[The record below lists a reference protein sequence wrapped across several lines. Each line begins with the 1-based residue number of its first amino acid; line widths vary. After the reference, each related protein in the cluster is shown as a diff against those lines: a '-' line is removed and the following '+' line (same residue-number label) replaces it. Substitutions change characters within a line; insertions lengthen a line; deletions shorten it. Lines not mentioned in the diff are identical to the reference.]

1 MFPYTYIDICLF
13 FFCSQGALWIRP
25 RILCWPFV
33 DQRCETLFGR
43 QASRQLLCNF
53 RQQQLLILSESHKAI
68 HHTGSPALPAPFSWV
83 ENSWRASE
91 IDCQMAPF
99 RRCCPRCNRRT
110 CNTHTHTQSAAP
122 VCCALPQLRLSWVWQ
137 LSGRCCMANC
147 TAFDSRIHS
156 AAVPS
161 HFSLFS
167 LRLFFLC
174 HSEFAS
180 ATAPP
185 LHFGYN
191 ANGASK
197 TRLLCFDRDRWF
209 EDEVMN
215 YRTLTLLAARWY
227 NPKLLISVRAL
238 SII

>member
-1 MFPYTYIDICLF
+1 MFPYTYIDICLI

-68 HHTGSPALPAPFSWV
+68 HHTGSPALPAPFSWG
-83 ENSWRASE
+83 ENSWRALE

-110 CNTHTHTQSAAP
+110 CNTHTHTVSRPRLLCIAA
-122 VCCALPQLRLSWVWQ
+122 AEIELSLAAEWAVLHGKLHGIWQ
-137 LSGRCCMANC
+137 PHPFSGSSVSFFFIF
-147 TAFDSRIHS
+147 TS
-156 AAVPS
+156 
-161 HFSLFS
+161 
-167 LRLFFLC
+167 LFFLC
-174 HSEFAS
+174 HCEFAS

-227 NPKLLISVRAL
+227 NPKILISVRAL